1 MVKRRPGGGIP
12 PTRIQANVPTIGGV
26 QQISRELA
34 GFSVRKVLNG
44 FIITE
49 EIAIKNQGVMVGQ
62 EMNTAVAKKYSE
74 VEGIVESMTD
84 EWHPDVQDKEPEE
97 DEFPKEDDAE
107 ERVAL
112 QLLKEKAEEERAQAE
127 LDGISLLPDNQ

>member
-74 VEGIVESMTD
+74 VEDIVESMTD
-84 EWHPDVQDKEPEE
+84 EWHPAVQDQEPGEIKNLGDQEVREVLELIEE
-97 DEFPKEDDAE
+97 E
-107 ERVAL
+107 
-112 QLLKEKAEEERAQAE
+112 AEEERASEE
-127 LDGISLLPDNQ
+127 LTGSLVP

>member
-1 MVKRRPGGGIP
+1 MTKRRPGGGIP
-12 PTRIQANVPTIGGV
+12 PTRIQANVPTIGGI

-62 EMNTAVAKKYSE
+62 EINTAVAKKYTE
-74 VEGIVESMTD
+74 VEDIVESMTD
-84 EWHPDVQDKEPEE
+84 EWHPDVEE
-97 DEFPKEDDAE
+97 DPGQQIPVDSSEAVVREATLEEAE
-107 ERVAL
+107 
-112 QLLKEKAEEERAQAE
+112 AEEERASKE
-127 LDGISLLPDNQ
+127 LTGSLVP

>member
-1 MVKRRPGGGIP
+1 MTKRRTGGGIP
-12 PTRIQANVPTIGGV
+12 PTRIQANVPTIGGI

-62 EMNTAVAKKYSE
+62 EINTAVAKKYTE
-74 VEGIVESMTD
+74 VEDIVESMTD
-84 EWHPDVQDKEPEE
+84 EWHPDVQEEGDKMEE
-97 DEFPKEDDAE
+97 EH
-107 ERVAL
+107 ERL
-112 QLLKEKAEEERAQAE
+112 NLLKQEAEEERASKE
-127 LDGISLLPDNQ
+127 LTGSLVP

>member
-62 EMNTAVAKKYSE
+62 EMNTAVAKKYAE
-74 VEGIVESMTD
+74 VEDIVESMTD
-84 EWHPDVQDKEPEE
+84 EWHPAVQDKEPEE

-107 ERVAL
+107 ERAS
-112 QLLKEKAEEERAQAE
+112 KE
-127 LDGISLLPDNQ
+127 LTGSLVP

>member
-62 EMNTAVAKKYSE
+62 EINTAVAKKYTE
-74 VEGIVESMTD
+74 VEDIVESMTD
-84 EWHPDVQDKEPEE
+84 EWHPDVEE
-97 DEFPKEDDAE
+97 DSGQQIPVDSSEAVVREATLEEAE
-107 ERVAL
+107 
-112 QLLKEKAEEERAQAE
+112 AEEERASKE
-127 LDGISLLPDNQ
+127 LTGSLVP

>member
-62 EMNTAVAKKYSE
+62 EMNTAVAKKYEE
-74 VEGIVESMTD
+74 VEDIVESMTD
-84 EWHPDVQDKEPEE
+84 EWHPDVEEPGAKDDKMQEE
-97 DEFPKEDDAE
+97 Q
-107 ERVAL
+107 ERL
-112 QLLKEKAEEERAQAE
+112 QLIKEEAEEERASEE
-127 LDGISLLPDNQ
+127 LTGSLVP

>member
-1 MVKRRPGGGIP
+1 MTKRRMGGGVP
-12 PTRIQANVPTIGGV
+12 PTRIQANVPTIGGI

-62 EMNTAVAKKYSE
+62 EINTAVAKKYTE
-74 VEGIVESMTD
+74 VEDIVESMTD
-84 EWHPDVQDKEPEE
+84 EWHPDVQDQEPEE
-97 DEFPKEDDAE
+97 DSGQQIPDDSCKAVAREATLEEAE
-107 ERVAL
+107 
-112 QLLKEKAEEERAQAE
+112 AEEERASKE
-127 LDGISLLPDNQ
+127 LTGSLVP